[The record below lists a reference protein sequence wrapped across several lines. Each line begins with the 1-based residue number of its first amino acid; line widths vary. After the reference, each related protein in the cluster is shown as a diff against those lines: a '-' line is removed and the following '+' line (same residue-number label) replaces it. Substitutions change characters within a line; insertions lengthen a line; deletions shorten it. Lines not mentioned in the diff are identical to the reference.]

1 MPTPKRLIAALAGL
15 MIAAG
20 AALSSAGPASAA
32 AASGASGAVS
42 SAPDSGLS
50 TPFPSCDFFNCPEG
64 TITNI
69 GSGKCVAPVPD
80 PDGGYAVNGLDI
92 GQFTCL
98 AGSPPSQTWRMVPLV
113 NITVDGQTRTV
124 YHIIN
129 RAAMK
134 CLDDRDG
141 KISDRSPVQLW
152 ACNDTSTTMQWV
164 LGDDLTGSWQLLNLR
179 AVQKGGSRCLD
190 VAAGSLGDGAVLQ
203 LYHCTSLNTA
213 QHFYEPAIPV
223 AS

>member
-1 MPTPKRLIAALAGL
+1 MPVPRRLMFALAGL
-15 MIAAG
+15 MVAAG
-20 AALSSAGPASAA
+20 TALSSAGPAAA
-32 AASGASGAVS
+32 A
-42 SAPDSGLS
+42 PNSGL
-50 TPFPSCDFFNCPEG
+50 TAPFPSCDFFNCPEG
-64 TITNI
+64 TISNF
-69 GSGKCVAPVPD
+69 GSGMCVAPVPG
-80 PDGGYAVNGLDI
+80 PDGSYAVNGLDI

-129 RAAMK
+129 RAAQK

-164 LGDDLTGSWQLLNLR
+164 LGEALTGAWQLLNLR
-179 AVQKGGSRCLD
+179 AVQNGGSRCLD
-190 VAAGSLGDGAVLQ
+190 VAAGSLADGAVLQ
-203 LYHCTSLNTA
+203 LYHCTSFNTA
-213 QHFYEPAIPV
+213 QHFHEPAIPV